1 MTSNETE
8 KDAKAA
14 GKPEAETAQKAE
26 KPADKKRELTD
37 DEIAAVAGGWNM
49 KGTSSAI

>member
-14 GKPEAETAQKAE
+14 GKPQDETARKAP
-26 KPADKKRELTD
+26 KPADEKRELTD
-37 DEIAAVAGGWNM
+37 DEIAAVAGGWNL
-49 KGTSSAI
+49 KGSTNL